1 MALCRSGGIG
11 TQEIQ
16 VRVFRQFRRVID
28 GFGRLFHRQL
38 RHQFDP
44 CPVLRERGVIRQ
56 QNQRLGTALR
66 HQEPIERIAVQQRE
80 GDHRG
85 SMSSGDGQQFKARR
99 LNCCE
104 YVPGIRLELARLRL
118 DIDLP
123 AHRSLSVDPRKVRLG
138 LSDVVFLG
146 HGGVFPGLASTQPRL
161 VVDGSVI
168 NIWLFLV

>member
-56 QNQRLGTALR
+56 QNQRLGAGLR
-66 HQEPIERIAVQQRE
+66 DQEPIERIAVQRWE
-80 GDHRG
+80 GLHRG
-85 SMSSGDGQQFKARR
+85 SMSSGNRQQFKARR
-99 LNCCE
+99 LDCCE
-104 YVPGIRLELARLRL
+104 NVLGISLELAEAHL
-118 DIDLP
+118 DTDLP
-123 AHRSLSVDPRKVRLG
+123 AYRSLSVDPRKVRLG
-138 LSDVVFLG
+138 LSDVVFLA
-146 HGGVFPGLASTQPRL
+146 HRSVFPKALIDSTSFGRRRL
-161 VVDGSVI
+161 
-168 NIWLFLV
+168 NH